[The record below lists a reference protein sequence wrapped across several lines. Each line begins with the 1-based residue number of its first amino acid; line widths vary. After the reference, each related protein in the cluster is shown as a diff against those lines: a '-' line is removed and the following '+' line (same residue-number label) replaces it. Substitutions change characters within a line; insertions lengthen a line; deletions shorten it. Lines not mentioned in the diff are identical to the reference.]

1 MQLLKKWFLCSNI
14 FIDMKKQLRTEY
26 LLSYQDKLENLRAFY
41 ERITFD
47 DGASAKEK
55 KQAEKSLKELD
66 AMLKE
71 LRDYANGIKHIAE
84 LKIDL
89 DLDDGVKVNYEK
101 FDKMLK
107 KT

>member
-1 MQLLKKWFLCSNI
+1 M
-14 FIDMKKQLRTEY
+14 RTEY
-26 LLSYQDKLENLRAFY
+26 LLPYQDKLENLRAFY

-55 KQAEKSLKELD
+55 KQAELD

-71 LRDYANGIKHIAE
+71 LRDYANEIKHIAE

-89 DLDDGVKVNYEK
+89 DLDDRVKVNYEK
-101 FDKMLK
+101 FGKVLK

>member
-1 MQLLKKWFLCSNI
+1 M
-14 FIDMKKQLRTEY
+14 RAEY
-26 LLSYQDKLENLRAFY
+26 LLPYQDKLENLRAFY

-55 KQAEKSLKELD
+55 KQAELD

-71 LRDYANGIKHIAE
+71 LRDYANEIKHIAE

-101 FDKMLK
+101 FGKVLK

>member
-1 MQLLKKWFLCSNI
+1 MQFLKKWFLCSNI

-66 AMLKE
+66 AMLKQ
-71 LRDYANGIKHIAE
+71 LRDYANEIKHIAE

>member
-1 MQLLKKWFLCSNI
+1 MKTDSNI
-14 FIDMKKQLRTEY
+14 SSFFK
-26 LLSYQDKLENLRAFY
+26 LSTNSSNKSISIAFY

-71 LRDYANGIKHIAE
+71 LRDYANEIKHIAE

>member
-1 MQLLKKWFLCSNI
+1 M
-14 FIDMKKQLRTEY
+14 RTEY
-26 LLSYQDKLENLRAFY
+26 LLPYQDKLENLRAFY

-55 KQAEKSLKELD
+55 KQAELD

-71 LRDYANGIKHIAE
+71 LRDYANEIKHIAE

>member
-1 MQLLKKWFLCSNI
+1 M
-14 FIDMKKQLRTEY
+14 RTEY

-71 LRDYANGIKHIAE
+71 LRDYANKIKHIAE

>member
-1 MQLLKKWFLCSNI
+1 M
-14 FIDMKKQLRTEY
+14 RTEY
-26 LLSYQDKLENLRAFY
+26 LLPYQDKLENLRAFY

-55 KQAEKSLKELD
+55 KQAELD

-71 LRDYANGIKHIAE
+71 LRDYANEIKHIAE

-89 DLDDGVKVNYEK
+89 DLDERVKVNYEK
-101 FDKMLK
+101 FGKVLK